1 MNYEFL
7 FGTTMQLGF
16 AFTAFLLVMA
26 VLGLILNRNTSWQAV
41 AFIGLCLIA
50 IAAGA
55 LAYIEAMKG
64 VVLKLH
70 VAGEI
75 SDWFLAEFQARS
87 NLFLFVFPFVT
98 AAIGTNLISDVI
110 TKRLNHE
117 RSIGACDLANGAW
130 DFIKLIVGVVLLPP
144 VIVVV
149 VICLIFSNLRKHIPT
164 LVRVVGLI
172 NRKAENWLLKHAII
186 FRNTPIDEVLR
197 RKGEPRNAGEA
208 PVSENTP

>member
-1 MNYEFL
+1 MNYEYL

-16 AFTAFLLVMA
+16 ALMAFVLVMA
-26 VLGLILNRNTSWQAV
+26 VLGLVLKKDTSWQVV
-41 AFIGLCLIA
+41 AFTGISLIA

-55 LAYIEAMKG
+55 LAYIGAMQG
-64 VVLKLH
+64 VVLRLH
-70 VAGEI
+70 AAKEI
-75 SDWFLAEFQARS
+75 SDEFLVAFQARS

-110 TKRLNHE
+110 TKQLTHE
-117 RSIGACDLANGAW
+117 RSLGARDLAHGAW
-130 DFIKLIVGVVLLPP
+130 DFIKLMVGVVLLPP
-144 VIVVV
+144 AIAVA

-186 FRNTPIDEVLR
+186 FRNTPIDEVVR
-197 RKGEPRNAGEA
+197 RKGEPRNVGEA
-208 PVSENTP
+208 PASENNS